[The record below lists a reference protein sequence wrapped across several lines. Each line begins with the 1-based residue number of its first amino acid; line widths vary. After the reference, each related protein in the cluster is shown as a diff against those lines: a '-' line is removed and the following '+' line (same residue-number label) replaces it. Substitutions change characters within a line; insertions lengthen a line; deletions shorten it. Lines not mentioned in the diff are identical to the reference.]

1 MLDTITRIIE
11 LRAVRSWR
19 ASRLADSCSLYRL
32 QNALAVFAFTVSLLF
47 STRDTV
53 ATETPASWA
62 IF

>member
-1 MLDTITRIIE
+1 
-11 LRAVRSWR
+11 
-19 ASRLADSCSLYRL
+19 LADSCSLYRL